1 MSDRYRV
8 VTTSPAS
15 RAALLAF
22 VLLVIVLA
30 AGPWWLGR
38 AEMRLG
44 VEICTYLTL
53 AMMWNLL
60 AGYAGLVSVGQQAFV
75 GVGGYAL
82 FTLAAFAGIHPLAA
96 LVLSG
101 VVAAIL
107 AVPTAAIAF
116 RLKGAYFAIGTWVIA
131 EVYMLS
137 IAQVQGLGGGSG
149 MSLPVKVVKEI
160 AAKKVM
166 RESITFW
173 IALALAVGSIALVYG
188 LLRSRHGLALTA
200 IRDSEPAA
208 ESAGVDNART
218 KYLVYVVAAF
228 VTGLTG
234 ALIFLAKLR
243 ISPEAAFN
251 VVDWTAYVI
260 FIVVIGGVGRIE
272 GPIVGTA
279 VFFALRG
286 FLSDLGSIYLIIL
299 GVLAVAVMLKAP
311 GGLWGLAVER
321 FGFELFPVQRRLIRA
336 GRSPGG
342 P

>member
-1 MSDRYRV
+1 MSGRYRI
-8 VTTSPAS
+8 VTTSTAS
-15 RAALLAF
+15 RIALIA
-22 VLLVIVLA
+22 LVALVVVLA
-30 AGPWWLGR
+30 TGPWWLGR

-44 VEICTYLTL
+44 VEICTYLAL
-53 AMMWNLL
+53 ATMWNLL

-82 FTLAAFAGIHPLAA
+82 FALAAFAGVHPLLA
-96 LVLSG
+96 LVLAG
-101 VVAAIL
+101 GVAAIL
-107 AVPTAAIAF
+107 AVPTAAVAF

-131 EVYMLS
+131 EVWMLS
-137 IAQVQGLGGGSG
+137 VAQVQGLGGGSG
-149 MSLPVKVVKEI
+149 MSLPIKVVKEI
-160 AAKKVM
+160 AAQKLM

-173 IALALAVGSIALVYG
+173 IALALATGSIALAYG

-208 ESAGVDNART
+208 ESVGVDNART
-218 KYLVYVVAAF
+218 KYLVYVAAAF

-279 VFFALRG
+279 VFFTLRG
-286 FLSDLGSIYLIIL
+286 FLSDLGSTYLVIL
-299 GVLAVAVMLKAP
+299 GVLAVVVMLKAP
-311 GGLWGLAVER
+311 AGLWGLVLER
-321 FGFELFPVQRRLIRA
+321 FGFELFPVRRRLVA
-336 GRSPGG
+336 ARSP
-342 P
+342 PPDT